1 LSHQTI
7 ATFADYFQDTLDK
20 YNGNNEQEVYA
31 YARKIGF
38 FHSPI
43 PDPVNFV
50 LRILS
55 VEEKNLIRDVLTP
68 VEQKVHKAHLLSVQ
82 DDADDDSCVVLK
94 LRRYELKLTNMSFT
108 HKLHL
113 IALDNLRLYPSML
126 GPDQPDQ
133 RRVQY
138 IIIACRQEL

>member
-1 LSHQTI
+1 M
-7 ATFADYFQDTLDK
+7 
-20 YNGNNEQEVYA
+20 
-31 YARKIGF
+31 
-38 FHSPI
+38 
-43 PDPVNFV
+43 NFV